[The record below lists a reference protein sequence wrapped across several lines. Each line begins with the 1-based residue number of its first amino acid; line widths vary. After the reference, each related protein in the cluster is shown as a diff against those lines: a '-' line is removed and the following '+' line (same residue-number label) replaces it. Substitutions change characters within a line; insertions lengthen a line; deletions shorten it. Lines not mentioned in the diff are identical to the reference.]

1 MGLIDEYRE
10 QNTNPDYDYSLGGV
24 LKEYGSAP
32 AKGLATGIT
41 YLADL
46 PYLGEGLL
54 RGAYDIGSFP
64 VDMITGNDAPFFDAW
79 SSDKWYTQPYGSK
92 VIDYDKKNDGYLA
105 TKNYNIPYFPDP
117 QALNTGSEWGALGG
131 INFGKNILTKPF
143 SYQRGMHGGVFGTSS
158 EYLQE
163 GFDINDVDNIWGM
176 AVDTPALIFN
186 MIADYKSFRNNSG
199 FIQKMLR
206 ETMGDVD
213 DQAITKQLTIIQDRI
228 AKANEQGVKLSAQQL
243 FAEFPEMASLYR
255 VLGMMDNGK
264 TRRFN
269 DAQGEALTKLLTG
282 QMENLDEM
290 PSILAQAVKFQNNYK
305 NFTYKTNET
314 FRKDI
319 DSIKNIK
326 ISDDVGEQFNMKTLL
341 IENID
346 NAWMKVGNRSSVGAK
361 QLEYFTNLIDEAIQT
376 GDIDKLN
383 NVLKRVESDLATFS
397 RNGMEVDGQVLD
409 LEKGLDKIV
418 KSLVDDSHLAV
429 ADNFPEYRVAM
440 KKFQETMEN
449 SIDPL
454 RAEKLTAFISEG
466 GDPEKVIK
474 AIDLL
479 FSSTNHTAE
488 DLAPII
494 KGLRA
499 INGDGVIDD
508 VFQMHITKIMKTAM
522 ENSPDDAMNVAT
534 KLSKKKQNYDRIK
547 TLIKEDF
554 KLKHGKY
561 PNAKELDDASRGMIN
576 WLDTVNSF
584 SKAQGESITAPLQ
597 AFQRASS
604 QYGLDPRDLVNPAT
618 WTREIRDAWAKFNAQ
633 KLQKFM
639 ENSKNLDDLIR
650 MSQTTIK
657 DDLLNI
663 VYLTA
668 VRPYGTIGAEK
679 MPYGFEART
688 DIKDKFQEVIDA
700 DQVFESGDW

>member
-1 MGLIDEYRE
+1 MGLLDEYRE
-10 QNTNPDYDYSLGGV
+10 TNTNPDYDYSLGGV
-24 LKEYGSAP
+24 LKEYAKAP
-32 AKGLATGIT
+32 AKGLATGLT
-41 YLADL
+41 YLGDL

-54 RGAYDIGSFP
+54 RGAYDIGSSP

-79 SSDKWYTQPYGSK
+79 SSDKWLTQPYGSK
-92 VIDYDKKNDGYLA
+92 VIDYDKKNDGILA

-143 SYQRGMHGGVFGTSS
+143 SYQRGMHGGVFGTGS
-158 EYLQE
+158 EYIQE
-163 GFDINDVDNIWGM
+163 GLDINDVDNMWGM

-206 ETMGDVD
+206 ETMSDVPD
-213 DQAITKQLTIIQDRI
+213 EAITKQLTIIQDRI

-269 DAQGEALTKLLTG
+269 DAQGETLTKLLTG

-290 PSILAQAVKFQNNYK
+290 PSILAQAVKFQKNYK

-319 DSIKNIK
+319 DSIKGIK

-341 IENID
+341 TENID
-346 NAWMKVGNRSSVGAK
+346 NAWMKIGNRSSVGGQ
-361 QLEYFTNLIDEAIQT
+361 QLEYFTNMIDEAIQT

-383 NVLKRVESDLATFS
+383 NVLKRVESDLDNFS
-397 RNGMEVDGQVLD
+397 RNGMTIDNQVVK
-409 LEKGLDKIV
+409 LEKGLDTIV
-418 KSLVDDSHLAV
+418 RGLVDDSHLAIS
-429 ADNFPEYRVAM
+429 DNFPEYRQAM
-440 KKFQETMEN
+440 KKFKETMEN

-474 AIDLL
+474 AIDIL
-479 FSSTNHTAE
+479 FSSTNHMAE

-584 SKAQGESITAPLQ
+584 SKTQGESITQPLQ
-597 AFQRASS
+597 AFQRSASL
-604 QYGLDPRDLVNPAT
+604 YGLDPRDIVNPAT

-633 KLQKFM
+633 KLQKFL
-639 ENSKNLDDLIR
+639 ENSDNLDDLIS
-650 MSQTTIK
+650 MGQGTIK
-657 DDLLNI
+657 GDLLNI
-663 VYLTA
+663 VYHTA

-679 MPYGFEART
+679 MPYGFEAKT
-688 DIKDKFQEVIDA
+688 DMKDKYRESIDV
-700 DQVFESGDW
+700 DKVFESGNW